1 MTTMTTTYN
10 CWGDVRVG
18 DFLPELKR
26 EVTQEQMNLYA
37 EVSEDENPLH
47 TDPEFAKR
55 TRYGGTIAH
64 GVLILAFVSQCMTNW
79 VPNGWLRGGEIEA
92 KFVAP
97 VYAGDT
103 IVVSG
108 SVAGITDCDGMIVAR
123 CEVRAAVG
131 DRTVLA
137 GVTECPLQ

>member
-1 MTTMTTTYN
+1 MTTTYN

-18 DFLPELKR
+18 DLLPELKR
-26 EVTQEQMNLYA
+26 TVTQEQMDLYA
-37 EVSEDENPLH
+37 GVSEDKNPLH

-79 VPNGWLRGGEIEA
+79 SPDGWLRGGEIET

-103 IVVSG
+103 VVISG
-108 SVAGITDCDGMIVAR
+108 SVAGITDYDSVILAR
-123 CEVRAAVG
+123 CEVRAMVG
-131 DRTVLA
+131 DRTVLT
-137 GVTECPLQ
+137 GVTKCPLS